1 MTRLN
6 SHGAAVCSILLQFF
20 SSRQIGVTHVTWW
33 LAWHSKEVF
42 GPQVQR
48 LIPSQGAF
56 QRSSSRLNHNVKVIL
71 GLVWVTIQSI
81 SRCWDWKKAVNKYWP
96 RQLLIARKISRKS
109 VFNEMIELKLL
120 LCINF
125 MLKKKALFKVPK
137 ICNINFWNE
146 NDPLT
151 PLALFWKFVRFL
163 SLTLPL
169 YSLLCP
175 VNEWL

>member
-48 LIPSQGAF
+48 LIQSQGAF

-81 SRCWDWKKAVNKYWP
+81 SRCWDWKKAANKYWP
-96 RQLLIARKISRKS
+96 RQLLITRKISLKS
-109 VFNEMIELKLL
+109 VFNEHCSSKWFANASDHIVDLYACQGGRTWQPFVGSK
-120 LCINF
+120 NG
-125 MLKKKALFKVPK
+125 
-137 ICNINFWNE
+137 NE
-146 NDPLT
+146 NFRQ
-151 PLALFWKFVRFL
+151 ARIYNFRVKCVFFGA
-163 SLTLPL
+163 
-169 YSLLCP
+169 
-175 VNEWL
+175 

>member
-1 MTRLN
+1 MRDSISWYRVGIGLLCLYILEKVEIWLGVTDAWHLTPSQTTEYRATQLVENMKFKLSHAMTRLN
-6 SHGAAVCSILLQFF
+6 SHGAAVSSILLQFF

-81 SRCWDWKKAVNKYWP
+81 SRCWDWKKQQMNTDHDSSW
-96 RQLLIARKISRKS
+96 SH
-109 VFNEMIELKLL
+109 
-120 LCINF
+120 
-125 MLKKKALFKVPK
+125 
-137 ICNINFWNE
+137 
-146 NDPLT
+146 
-151 PLALFWKFVRFL
+151 VR
-163 SLTLPL
+163 
-169 YSLLCP
+169 YH
-175 VNEWL
+175 